1 MSFELKINIQ
11 DKEIQQK
18 LKELQSKITNTKP
31 FLKQIGYALI
41 EQVEDNF
48 ENDGFFG
55 KEWKL
60 PKRCEKNKKDEND
73 TKQCSVLQLTGR
85 LASSI
90 DFEVNNNTLTLGT
103 NVEYAPI
110 HQFGGKAGRNK
121 KSIIDARP
129 FLPIIKRG
137 SDYNL
142 HEKSEKEIDRV
153 LDNFL
158 KKL

>member
-48 ENDGFFG
+48 EQESFFG
-55 KEWKL
+55 KKWT
-60 PKRCEKNKKDEND
+60 PSKRAKKEKGK
-73 TKQCSVLQLTGR
+73 TLQDTGR

-110 HQFGGKAGRNK
+110 HQFGGKAGRGR

-129 FLPIIKRG
+129 FLPIIKSG

-142 HEKSEKEIDRV
+142 HEKSEKEIDIIA
-153 LDNFL
+153 DNFL
-158 KKL
+158 KETIKKL